1 MVGRRVWR
9 MENELRGGFD
19 TTWGAMRAIMTELDI
34 SDRDL
39 QPDDAEDEFPTLGGR
54 PRARLCERW
63 GTMDAMDTRMWQT
76 LDPSMPTMVL
86 EATKL
91 LWVNETAE
99 ELVFLPEEVNRTLEE
114 EKCLSLF
121 VAALYVPMDAHT
133 RHTPHWLW
141 RAYDLLTGRFGLIG
155 LVCAAATSP
164 PATVTT

>member
-1 MVGRRVWR
+1 

-121 VAALYVPMDAHT
+121 VAALYVRPTHACAHPAYT
-133 RHTPHWLW
+133 ALPL
-141 RAYDLLTGRFGLIG
+141 ACYDLLTGRFGLIG